1 MAKTGEPRGRPIKN
15 PPMTMEQMLVSN
27 EEHKPKKAA
36 RREVIEAN
44 KDTISALVGNLA
56 DRLEESEQ
64 RKDRIS
70 MYDTEAVKDITLHY
84 IRSCQISGVVPT
96 MSGIALAIGMAP
108 DSMSNFMRNHRDSET
123 AKWLFKCKQMFADIL
138 NQASLDGA
146 VAPIPAIFTLKAN
159 YGWRDD
165 PEPEVQNNDGQE
177 ELTPDAIAA
186 KWSDL
191 PE

>member
-1 MAKTGEPRGRPIKN
+1 MANKKGNTRNLPQ
-15 PPMTMEQMLVSN
+15 TTEQMLMTN
-27 EEHKPKKAA
+27 EMSKPKKYS
-36 RREVIEAN
+36 RREIIEAN

-56 DRLEESEQ
+56 DRLEAAEMTE
-64 RKDRIS
+64 RIDIR
-70 MYDTEAVKDITLHY
+70 DTETLKDQTLRY
-84 IRSCQISGVVPT
+84 IRSCQISGVMPT
-96 MSGIALAIGMAP
+96 MTGLALAIGYAVETVSRFMAQHP
-108 DSMSNFMRNHRDSET
+108 EHDS
-123 AKWLFKCKQMFADIL
+123 AKWLKLVKQNFGDIL
-138 NQASLDGA
+138 GQSALDGA

-186 KWSDL
+186 KWKDL